1 MNRRL
6 RRAEA
11 KRERRDGAA
20 RDPARE
26 AARLVAAATA
36 LHRAGRLR
44 EAEAAYRLILDRQR
58 DNPEAL
64 HLLGV
69 LAHQR
74 GDHKT
79 AAELI
84 GQAIAVDA
92 AVALYHY
99 HLGETHRA
107 AGRFAQ
113 SAACYREAL
122 ARDPNYGDAHY
133 GLANALFELG
143 AVEEAVAGYR
153 RAIELDPGDAEAH
166 NNLGNALMDVGRID
180 SAMESYRAALRARP
194 GYTDAACNLAAALV
208 RQDRLDEAADCYRLA
223 LGADRS
229 LVEAHLGLGRVLL
242 RQRTF
247 AEAAASYRQAIA
259 LAPEL
264 PAGHLGLGL
273 LFLEARRPREA
284 LDCFEEALRL
294 APDDVEALNHAARAL
309 LFLSRPNEAMA
320 RLERARTIRPDHPET
335 HLNLGIGLQLL
346 GRFEAAKEA
355 IGRALALKPDL
366 SDAYYNSVLGRKLVD
381 AGEAERLEKL
391 LEDPELALAQRST
404 LGYALA
410 KVYDDLDRYDDAFR
424 HLAQANDL
432 RDREMGARAEAHI
445 EYIDRVVA
453 AFGADL
459 FAGKARVGR
468 DSDLPVFV
476 IGMPRSGTS
485 LVEQILA
492 SHPRVFGAGELDDIR
507 QLARWLPPAL
517 SASAPYPECIRSL
530 DADTARR
537 LAGEYLE
544 RLRELAGPAE
554 RVTDKMPGN
563 YLRLGLIALLFPRA
577 RVIHCRR
584 DALDTCLSCY
594 FQNFGRNQPLFAN
607 LTKLG
612 TVYRQYER
620 LMAHWRRV
628 VPTPVLDVQYEDLA
642 TDQERV
648 SRRLVEFCG
657 LPWDDR
663 CLDFHRQERA
673 VATASFWQVR
683 QPIYTT
689 SIGRWHHYASHLGE
703 LKRALAATA

>member
-1 MNRRL
+1 MNHRL
-6 RRAEA
+6 RRVEA
-11 KRERRDGAA
+11 KRERRGRAA

-26 AARLVAAATA
+26 AARLVAAAA
-36 LHRAGRLR
+36 DDHRAGRLR
-44 EAEAAYRLILDRQR
+44 EAEAAYRLILDRQP

-69 LAHQR
+69 LVHQR
-74 GDHKT
+74 GDHET

-84 GQAIAVDA
+84 GRAIAVDA

-107 AGRFAQ
+107 AGRLAQ
-113 SAACYREAL
+113 AAACYREAL
-122 ARDPNYGDAHY
+122 ARDPNYGDTHY

-153 RAIELDPGDAEAH
+153 RAIELNPGDAEAH
-166 NNLGNALMDVGRID
+166 NNLGNALTDAGRID
-180 SAMESYRAALRARP
+180 SAMEAYRMALRARP
-194 GYTDAACNLAAALV
+194 DYTDAACNLAEALV

-273 LFLEARRPREA
+273 AFLEARRPIEA

-294 APDDVEALNHAARAL
+294 ASDDIEAINHAARAL

-320 RLERARTIRPDHPET
+320 RLERARMIRPDHPET
-335 HLNLGIGLQLL
+335 HLNLGIGLQVL

-366 SDAYYNSVLGRKLVD
+366 SDAYYNSVLSRTLAD

-391 LEDPELALAQRST
+391 LEDPELASAQRGT

-410 KVYDDLDRYDDAFR
+410 KVYDDLGRYDDAFR

-445 EYIDRVVA
+445 EYVDRVVA

-459 FAGKARVGR
+459 FAAKERLGH

-476 IGMPRSGTS
+476 VGMPRSGTS

-507 QLARWLPPAL
+507 QLTRRLPAAL
-517 SASAPYPECIRSL
+517 SASASYPECVRSL
-530 DADTARR
+530 DVDTARR
-537 LAGEYLE
+537 LAAEYLE
-544 RLRELAGPAE
+544 RLRELAGRAE
-554 RVTDKMPGN
+554 RITDKMPGN

-577 RVIHCRR
+577 RIIHCRR

-628 VPTPVLDVQYEDLA
+628 VPIPVLDVQYEDLA

-689 SIGRWHHYASHLGE
+689 SIGRWRHYASHLGE
-703 LKRALAATA
+703 LKRALAAPA